1 MAKKKQVIQSGV
13 WQILNAIVKTASH
26 FVFYALMARLLPNAK
41 AELGIF
47 AILNSFMNMGNI
59 LGDGGMG
66 DAILQRK
73 DPEKGHINAAF
84 ISGFLLSAIIYIILL
99 IASPFI
105 ADFYNEP
112 RLTSSLRIFSLMFLF
127 ASGGVVSLNL
137 LQKKFKFK
145 KIFFGDGLFLVLS
158 NIIGVVM
165 AWQGMDFMAIVY
177 SQLIY
182 YAARMILFLM
192 AAPIPLKHGFNKQ
205 QWREMFNYGGGL
217 TLIRI
222 NNYVANFGI
231 VLEIGKLISQSLLG
245 VFDRT
250 YRIMNIPQR
259 FLYDTVQRVMMPAM
273 VSKMGGNKGVYN
285 VFEKTM
291 SLMNTIMIPLTFFLI
306 VFTKP
311 IIIILLGPKWV
322 DANTILLMQICFLS
336 LPMRMSSSLGDTLMR
351 VYNLIKVNLIRKIIN
366 SIAIL
371 AFIYIGYKMNGLIGI
386 GWAIF
391 ASTILS
397 YIQMILVIRNRIY
410 QDQWKGLIIRPFFN
424 GLKITIMWVLP
435 TAVLGILLN
444 AILQNDILS
453 FVIVSCILGVVMVV
467 AFIKKPALLTSDIA
481 YIQDD
486 LLSMFKKGKK
496 KKNKG
501 KNGIGESSVTSEIE
515 SID

>member
-1 MAKKKQVIQSGV
+1 MAKKKQIVQSGV
-13 WQILNAIVKTASH
+13 WQIMNAAVKTGSH

-47 AILNSFMNMGNI
+47 AILNSFMNMGHI

-73 DPEKGHINAAF
+73 DPDKGHINAAF
-84 ISGFLLSAIIYIILL
+84 FSGLLLSFIVYVVI
-99 IASPFI
+99 FI
-105 ADFYNEP
+105 AAPYIANFYNEP
-112 RLTSSLRIFSLMFLF
+112 RLVFSLKVFSLMFLL
-127 ASGGVVSLNL
+127 AAGGAASLNL
-137 LQKKFKFK
+137 MQKKFKFK
-145 KIFFGDGLFLVLS
+145 KIFLGDGLFLLAS
-158 NIIGVVM
+158 NVIGIIM

-182 YAARMILFLM
+182 YATRMILFLL
-192 AAPIPLKHGFNKQ
+192 AEPIPIKYGFNKA
-205 QWREMFNYGGGL
+205 QWREMFSYGGAL
-217 TLIRI
+217 TLIRV

-231 VLEIGKLISQSLLG
+231 VLEVGKLVNQALLG

-291 SLMNTIMIPLTFFLI
+291 SLMNTIMIPLTVFLI

-311 IIIILLGPKWV
+311 ILLILLGPKWV
-322 DANTILLMQICFLS
+322 DPTTIILMQICFLS
-336 LPMRMSSSLGDTLMR
+336 LPLRMTSSLGDTLMR
-351 VYNLIKVNLIRKIIN
+351 VYNLIKINLVRKIIN

-371 AFIYIGYKMNGLIGI
+371 IFIYVGFTLNGMIGI

-391 ASTILS
+391 ASTVLS
-397 YIQMILVIRNRIY
+397 YLQMILVIRKRVY
-410 QDQWKGLIIRPFFN
+410 PEQWKGLIWKPYTN
-424 GLKITIMWVLP
+424 GLKFSLIWIIPASV
-435 TAVLGILLN
+435 AGFLLN
-444 AILQNDILS
+444 WFLKDDVLS
-453 FVIVSCILGVVMVV
+453 FIIITCILGFVL
-467 AFIKKPALLTSDIA
+467 AFAFLQKPSWLTSDIA
-481 YIQDD
+481 YIQGD

-496 KKNKG
+496 GKQKKQNKDAQDISNDRG
-501 KNGIGESSVTSEIE
+501 DE
-515 SID
+515 

>member
-47 AILNSFMNMGNI
+47 AILNSFMNMGQI

-66 DAILQRK
+66 DAVLQRK

-84 ISGFLLSAIIYIILL
+84 FSGLLLSFIVFVLLL
-99 IASPFI
+99 IAAPYI
-105 ADFYNEP
+105 AIFYNEP
-112 RLTSSLRIFSLMFLF
+112 RLVSSLRIFSLMFLF
-127 ASGGVVSLNL
+127 AAGGAVSLNL
-137 LQKKFKFK
+137 LQKNFKFK
-145 KIFFGDGLFLVLS
+145 KIFFGDGVFLVIS
-158 NIIGVVM
+158 NIIGIVM

-182 YAARMILFLM
+182 YAARMFLFLM
-192 AAPIPLKHGFNKQ
+192 AAPIPVKHGFNKY
-205 QWREMFNYGGGL
+205 QWREMFSYGGGL
-217 TLIRI
+217 TLIRV
-222 NNYVANFGI
+222 NNYIANFGI
-231 VLEIGKLISQSLLG
+231 VLEVGKLISQSLLG

-273 VSKMGGNKGVYN
+273 VSKMGGNKGVFN

-291 SLMNTIMIPLTFFLI
+291 SLMNTIMVPLTFFLV

-336 LPMRMSSSLGDTLMR
+336 LPLRMSSSLGDTLMR
-351 VYNLIKVNLIRKIIN
+351 VYNLIKVNLIRKIVN

-371 AFIYIGYKMNGLIGI
+371 IFIYAGYKMNGLIGI

-397 YIQMILVIRNRIY
+397 YIQMILVIRKRIY
-410 QDQWKGLIIRPFFN
+410 HEQWKGLVGKPFIN
-424 GLKITIMWVLP
+424 GLKISLYWILP
-435 TAVLGILLN
+435 TAVLGFVLN
-444 AILQNDILS
+444 SVLQNDIVS
-453 FVIVSCILGVVMVV
+453 FLIVTSILAVLIAI
-467 AFIKKPALLTSDIA
+467 AFLKKPTLLTDDIA

-486 LLSMFKKGKK
+486 LISMFKKGKK
-496 KKNKG
+496 KNKQGKKNIE
-501 KNGIGESSVTSEIE
+501 NSTITTEIE
-515 SID
+515 SVD

>member
-47 AILNSFMNMGNI
+47 AILNSFMNIGNI

-84 ISGFLLSAIIYIILL
+84 FSGFLLSGIIFITLL
-99 IASPFI
+99 IAAPFI
-105 ADFYNEP
+105 ADFYKEP
-112 RLTSSLRIFSLMFLF
+112 RLTSSLRTFSLMFLF

-137 LQKKFKFK
+137 LQKNFKFR
-145 KIFFGDGLFLVLS
+145 KIFFGDGVFLVAS
-158 NIIGVVM
+158 NIVGILM

-177 SQLIY
+177 SQLLY
-182 YAARMILFLM
+182 YAARMILFLL

-217 TLIRI
+217 TLIRT
-222 NNYVANFGI
+222 NNYIANFGI
-231 VLEIGKLISQSLLG
+231 VLEVGKLISQSLLG

-291 SLMNTIMIPLTFFLI
+291 SLMNTIMVPLTFFLI

-351 VYNLIKVNLIRKIIN
+351 VYNLIKINLIRKMIN

-371 AFIYIGYKMNGLIGI
+371 IFIYIGYIVNGLIGI

-397 YIQMILVIRNRIY
+397 YIQMILVIRKRIY
-410 QDQWKGLIIRPFFN
+410 PNEWRGLIIKPFFN
-424 GLKITIMWVLP
+424 GFKITLFWIVP
-435 TAVLGILLN
+435 TAILGFLLN
-444 AILQNDILS
+444 LVLQSDIITFGL
-453 FVIVSCILGVVMVV
+453 VSSILGVVMAI
-467 AFIKKPALLTSDIA
+467 AFLKKPALLTSDIE

-486 LLSMFKKGKK
+486 LISMFKKGKK
-496 KKNKG
+496 KNKKG
-501 KNGIGESSVTSEIE
+501 NKKTGESAFENKMDTIE
-515 SID
+515 